1 MNKTMAEINTVIEHL
16 TSELIQKNEF
26 SFDIKATL
34 ISMLDA
40 KENYSQVLIKKAKT
54 RN

>member
-1 MNKTMAEINTVIEHL
+1 MYHTMKRIDTVIKQL
-16 TSELIQKNEF
+16 AFELIEKDEF
-26 SFDIKATL
+26 SPDIKATL

-40 KENYSQVLIKKAKT
+40 KENYSQVLKKTKT